1 MATNWKQLYALK
13 REYGE
18 KIKKIAPSME
28 NRPGIYVWYR
38 KKYCF
43 YAGQS
48 VKLLDRSIQH
58 LQQHDH
64 LGLSIRKHGLYDE
77 IKNPYGWNLIYCYC
91 DESELNEKERE
102 TIARWAEHNIA
113 YNITSGGQD
122 SGKVDINQRAA
133 TKGYRDGLK
142 QGYYNCLKEMKGYFD
157 KYLNFITKH
166 DKECYKQNGELKEI
180 YTKKFNELRELLDS
194 VDKITTDSE
203 KVGRKGENE

>member
-13 REYGE
+13 KQYGE
-18 KIKKIAPSME
+18 IIKKIAPNIE
-28 NRPGIYVWYR
+28 NRAGIYVWYR

-77 IKNPYGWNLIYCYC
+77 IKNPYCWNLIYCYC
-91 DESELNEKERE
+91 DESELNQKERE
-102 TIARWAEHNIA
+102 TIARWGGHNIA

-122 SGKVDINQRAA
+122 AGKVDINQRAA
-133 TKGYRDGLK
+133 TKGYHDGLH
-142 QGYYNCLKEMKGYFD
+142 QGRKKALEEIATLFE
-157 KYLNFITKH
+157 KYLDYSIKGETSKV
-166 DKECYKQNGELKEI
+166 KERKLSEFKNLLEEYKAENNKGG
-180 YTKKFNELRELLDS
+180 
-194 VDKITTDSE
+194 KI
-203 KVGRKGENE
+203 GENE

>member
-13 REYGE
+13 KQYGE
-18 KIKKIAPSME
+18 IIKKIAPNIE
-28 NRPGIYVWYR
+28 NRAGIYVWYR

-91 DESELNEKERE
+91 DESELNQKERE
-102 TIARWAEHNIA
+102 TIARWGEHNIA

-133 TKGYRDGLK
+133 TKNYRDGLK
-142 QGYYNCLKEMKGYFD
+142 QGRKKTLEEIAIFFE
-157 KYLNFITKH
+157 KYLDFSIKGETSKVKERKLGEFKNLLEEYKADS
-166 DKECYKQNGELKEI
+166 DKGG
-180 YTKKFNELRELLDS
+180 
-194 VDKITTDSE
+194 KI
-203 KVGRKGENE
+203 GENE

>member
-13 REYGE
+13 KQYGE
-18 KIKKIAPSME
+18 IIKKIAPNME
-28 NRPGIYVWYR
+28 NRAGIYVWYR

-91 DESELNEKERE
+91 DEGELNQKERE
-102 TIARWAEHNIA
+102 TIARWGEHNIA

-133 TKGYRDGLK
+133 SKNYRDGLH
-142 QGYYNCLKEMKGYFD
+142 QGRKNA
-157 KYLNFITKH
+157 
-166 DKECYKQNGELKEI
+166 LKEI
-180 YTKKFNELRELLDS
+180 ATLFEKYLDYSIKGETSKVKERKLGEFKNLLEEYKADS
-194 VDKITTDSE
+194 DKGGKI
-203 KVGRKGENE
+203 GENE